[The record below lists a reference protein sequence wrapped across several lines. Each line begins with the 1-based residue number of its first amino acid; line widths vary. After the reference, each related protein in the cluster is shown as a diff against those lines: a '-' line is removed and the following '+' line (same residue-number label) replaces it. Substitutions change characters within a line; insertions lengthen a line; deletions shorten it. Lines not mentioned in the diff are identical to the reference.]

1 MSRGGRVRTAT
12 LVATAVL
19 AMPAPA
25 AAQAP
30 NLPWTELLPA
40 LPTPTDVQPG
50 PVPRCRRPTLRCID
64 ATIAVM
70 RRVRDQLGCDHR
82 GVFAT
87 TYLVLTQVIRETLR
101 ARPNFFRFRSYFI
114 WEDVLFANYYFDVL
128 RRAAQRRS
136 VPEAWRIAFD
146 TAARGDANAAQDML
160 LGINAHVQRDMPY
173 VLEELGLRT
182 RRGESR
188 KVDHDRMNAVLNRAY
203 ERVVRE
209 VRRRYDPVI
218 EFTNS
223 SAHPVDDVVGLE
235 TVRTWREG
243 VWRNAERLVSA
254 RSPAQRAQV
263 AQSIEAN
270 AAGWA
275 RSIAAVQVPGYRA
288 QRDAYCAARA
298 R

>member
-1 MSRGGRVRTAT
+1 VRTAA
-12 LVATAVL
+12 LAAAAAL

-25 AAQAP
+25 GAQVP
-30 NLPWTELLPA
+30 NLGWTELLPA
-40 LPTPTDVQPG
+40 LPTPTDIQPG
-50 PVPRCRRPTLRCID
+50 PVEGCRRPTLRCID
-64 ATIAVM
+64 LTIAAM
-70 RRVRDQLGCDHR
+70 RRVRARLGCDHR

-87 TYLVLTQVIRETLR
+87 TYLVLTEVTRDTLR

-128 RRAAQRRS
+128 RRDARRRAI
-136 VPEAWRIAFD
+136 PEAWRVAFD

-173 VLEELGLRT
+173 VLAELGLRT

-209 VRRRYDPVI
+209 VRRRYDPVL
-218 EFTNS
+218 ETTNS
-223 SAHPVDDVVGLE
+223 SAHPVDDVFGLE
-235 TVRTWREG
+235 LVRSWREG

-254 RSPAQRAQV
+254 RTSAQRAQV
-263 AQSIEAN
+263 EQSIEAN

-288 QRDAYCAARA
+288 QRDAYCAAQA
-298 R
+298 RS